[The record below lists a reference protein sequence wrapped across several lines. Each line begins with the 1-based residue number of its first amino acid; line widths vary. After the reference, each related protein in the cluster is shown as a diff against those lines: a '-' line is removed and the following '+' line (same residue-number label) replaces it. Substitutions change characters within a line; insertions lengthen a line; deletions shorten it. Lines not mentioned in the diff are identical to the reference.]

1 MTLALTSNLSSL
13 ALPTARGGSSS
24 AGTNGAAGRDDA
36 RLKDALTALQS
47 LKRPASKASEE
58 QKAAAAKKVEAL
70 KARIKMLRMSS
81 GNPAS
86 TAKAVAALARELGA
100 AVKAYAAAGGGSAAV
115 GLQSTATP
123 GPQDTA
129 SAEAAEDA
137 EASAEATDETEAEPG
152 EGERTPAAA
161 HPSDPYRKAQERLQA
176 DAAERARQNGSQEAD
191 AKFAAEAKGLAAEL
205 KAMLREAQQKA
216 KRTGDDRAMSAD
228 QRTADKALDQVTDAV
243 ADLTSPIGSVGVGL
257 SINV

>member
-47 LKRPASKASEE
+47 LKRPTSKASEE

-115 GLQSTATP
+115 GLQPTATP
-123 GPQDTA
+123 GPQDTG

-137 EASAEATDETEAEPG
+137 EATDETEAETG